1 MTSELT
7 ICLNA
12 DIGEIPGPNGRA
24 LDRALL
30 DIVTRCSVACG
41 GHAGDTESMEATLKA
56 AAARHVLVGAHPS
69 YPDVEGFGRKSLK
82 MPIDELKSSI
92 VSQCRTLKAIAREK
106 NVSITHLKPH
116 GALYADAARDMQF
129 AEMIVKIAIQL
140 DIPLLIGPPRS
151 LMQKAAK
158 AHDLPFLL
166 EAFADR
172 TYESNGTLTPRSES
186 GSLIEDDNEA
196 VAQTLQIVTRKQVTA
211 RNGDVL
217 DMDVGTLCLHG
228 DSPGSV
234 STAFA
239 VRQGLL
245 AHRVKIEAVIR

>member
-1 MTSELT
+1 MTSDFK

-12 DIGEIPGPNGRA
+12 DIGEMPGPNGRA

-56 AAARHVLVGAHPS
+56 ADARNVLVGAHPS
-69 YPDVEGFGRKSLK
+69 YPDVENFGRKSLK
-82 MPIDELKSSI
+82 MPMADLRSAI
-92 VSQCRTLKAIAREK
+92 VSQVRTLKAIAREK
-106 NVSITHLKPH
+106 GVSITHLKPH
-116 GALYADAARDMQF
+116 GALYRDAASKREY
-129 AEMIVKIAIQL
+129 AEMVINIAIQL
-140 DIPLLIGPPRS
+140 EIPLLIGPPRS
-151 LMQKAAK
+151 FMLTVAK
-158 AHDLPFLL
+158 EMDFPFLV

-172 TYESNGTLTPRSES
+172 TYEAN
-186 GSLIEDDNEA
+186 GSLADRGEPGAVIEDDNEA
-196 VAQTLQIVTRKQVTA
+196 VAQTLQIVTRQQVTA
-211 RNGDVL
+211 RNGKVL
-217 DMDVGTLCLHG
+217 DMKVDTLCLHG

-245 AHRVKIEAVIR
+245 AHRVSIEAISK

>member
-1 MTSELT
+1 MTSDLK

-12 DIGEIPGPNGRA
+12 DIGELPGPNGRA

-56 AAARHVLVGAHPS
+56 ADARNVLVGAHPS
-69 YPDVEGFGRKSLK
+69 YPDVENFGRKSLK
-82 MPIDELKSSI
+82 MAMGDLRTAV
-92 VSQCRTLKAIAREK
+92 VSQVRTLKAIARDK
-106 NVSITHLKPH
+106 GVSITHLKPH
-116 GALYADAARDMQF
+116 GALYVDAAQQQEY
-129 AEMIVKIAIQL
+129 AEMMVNIAIQL

-151 LMQKAAK
+151 YMQKVAK
-158 AHDLPFLL
+158 QMNFPFLI

-172 TYESNGTLTPRSES
+172 TYNSNGTLAPRDEV
-186 GSLIEDDNEA
+186 GAVIEDDNEA
-196 VAQTLQIVTRKQVTA
+196 VAQTLQIVTRQRVTA
-211 RNGDVL
+211 RDGKVL
-217 DMDVGTLCLHG
+217 DMKVDTLCLHG
-228 DSPGSV
+228 DSPGAV

-245 AHRVKIEAVIR
+245 AHRVTIEAISK